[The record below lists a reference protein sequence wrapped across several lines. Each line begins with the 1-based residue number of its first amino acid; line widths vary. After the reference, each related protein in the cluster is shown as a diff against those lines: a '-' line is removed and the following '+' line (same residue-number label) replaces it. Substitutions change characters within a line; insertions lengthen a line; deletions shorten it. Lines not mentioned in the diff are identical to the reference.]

1 MSDETE
7 LSQYEVITKWLLSQE
22 LIRTPFWVLMNAP
35 NVEGTHVRH
44 DGLGASKDT
53 QILDH
58 AEGLQELAWAK
69 ALSEL

>member
-1 MSDETE
+1 
-7 LSQYEVITKWLLSQE
+7 
-22 LIRTPFWVLMNAP
+22 MNAP